1 MPARLSSP
9 NMPMW
14 STTWAM
20 SASPI
25 SRSRSIDLAV
35 REARL
40 GPPAQ
45 VEDDLDQRLL
55 LGQRVDGVDDLL
67 RQRGQQRV
75 EVVDRF
81 AAPVSGQPIPPLGGQ
96 RTPAGTRAG
105 SATRTS
111 VSFISRVTVA
121 IVPKPASS
129 SRRSIGDSYV
139 RTGAITPV
147 LAARCRRPSRSGPG

>member
-9 NMPMW
+9 NVPMC

-20 SASPI
+20 SASLI
-25 SRSRSIDLAV
+25 SRSRSVDLAV

-40 GPPAQ
+40 RPAAEVQ
-45 VEDDLDQRLL
+45 DDLDQRLL
-55 LGQRVDGVDDLL
+55 LGQRVDGVDDLR
-67 RQRGQQRV
+67 RQRRQERV

-81 AAPVSGQPIPPLGGQ
+81 ASPVSGQPILLGGQ
-96 RTPAGTRAG
+96 RTPAGTSAG

-129 SRRSIGDSYV
+129 SRRSIGDS
-139 RTGAITPV
+139 
-147 LAARCRRPSRSGPG
+147 